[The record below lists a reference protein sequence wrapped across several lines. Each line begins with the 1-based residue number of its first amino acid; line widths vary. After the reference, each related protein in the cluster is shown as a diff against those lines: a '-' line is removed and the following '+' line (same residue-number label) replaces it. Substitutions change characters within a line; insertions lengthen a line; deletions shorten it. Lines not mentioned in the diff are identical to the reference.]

1 MSDATTNGRP
11 VWQMRLAGPE
21 DLDVIMAIETP
32 TFTTDAWSP
41 SAMLSDLE
49 SKHTVYL
56 VAFDQQQPDDIVG
69 YAGLLAPIGS
79 GEADIQTIA
88 VAESA
93 RGNGL
98 GRLLMQT
105 LIGEARARRAEH
117 VFLEV
122 RADNPVAE
130 GLYETLGFERIAVR
144 PHYYQPDDVDAHIM
158 RLELEQPQLR
168 PAVGPIGSELGSPS

>member
-1 MSDATTNGRP
+1 MSARP
-11 VWQMRLAGPE
+11 MWQMRLAGPD

-32 TFTTDAWSP
+32 TFTTDAWSS

-49 SKHTVYL
+49 SQHTVYL
-56 VAFDQQQPDDIVG
+56 IAFDQNLPEDIVG

-88 VAESA
+88 VAETA

-98 GRLLMQT
+98 GRLMMQT
-105 LIGEARARRAEH
+105 LIGEARARRAEN

-122 RADNPVAE
+122 RADNPIAE
-130 GLYETLGFERIAVR
+130 GLYESLGFERIAVR
-144 PHYYQPDDVDAHIM
+144 PHYYQPDNVDARIM
-158 RLELEQPQLR
+158 RLALEVPS
-168 PAVGPIGSELGSPS
+168 AVGPIGSDVVDAAGQESAS

>member
-1 MSDATTNGRP
+1 MSGRP
-11 VWQMRLAGPE
+11 TWQMRIAGPE

-32 TFTTDAWSP
+32 TFATDAWSP

-49 SKHTVYL
+49 SNHTVYL
-56 VAFDQQQPDDIVG
+56 VAFDQQHPDDIVG

-88 VAESA
+88 VAETA

-122 RADNPVAE
+122 RADNPIAE

-158 RLELEQPQLR
+158 RLALQAPS
-168 PAVGPIGSELGSPS
+168 AVGPIGSDVVDAASQGSPS